1 MKARPRLN
9 SVIAI
14 LVMFTLGA
22 CQGVS
27 TYTVQPTPSLTA
39 TVSASPVP
47 TAALPSSTTPSSAL
61 PSPSLAGWSSYA
73 NARYGYTVYYPAGWT
88 AGPEADNSDGLVL
101 TGDPTVTLTV
111 YGTNAT
117 DTIANVHQQA
127 INSAKGLGV
136 VVTYQTSTPNRS
148 VVSGTKGDTVYYSS
162 AWCGKGS
169 CNYLVFWY
177 PTADKSTMDPLV
189 TTITQ
194 RFSPGRLDQAN

>member
-1 MKARPRLN
+1 MTYN
-9 SVIAI
+9 
-14 LVMFTLGA
+14 G
-22 CQGVS
+22 S
-27 TYTVQPTPSLTA
+27 TIYASATKTTSETVTAPATPLT
-39 TVSASPVP
+39 
-47 TAALPSSTTPSSAL
+47 
-61 PSPSLAGWSSYA
+61 
-73 NARYGYTVYYPAGWT
+73 
-88 AGPEADNSDGLVL
+88 
-101 TGDPTVTLTV
+101 PTVTLTV